1 MIEDEAVSEDE
12 GHNDINSES
21 DDYIPNEG
29 TGISPLNII
38 KIASGPTRMS
48 VTRLLNI
55 KSGFD

>member
-29 TGISPLNII
+29 TGISPLNI
-38 KIASGPTRMS
+38 KTASGPTRMS

>member
-1 MIEDEAVSEDE
+1 MSEDE

-38 KIASGPTRMS
+38 KTASGPTRMS